1 MTFERP
7 WFLLTLLALPLLA
20 LLYVW
25 LQRRRSRYPVSFTN
39 LAVLREVVGT
49 RRPWRRWVAPVLVLL
64 ALAALLVGVAR
75 PQVDGMV
82 PQDRATV
89 VLVLDVSRSM
99 EARDVKPNRIGAA
112 KRAIRLFL
120 DRAPDRLRVGMV
132 VFAGVPQVAS
142 PPTTDHEQVSV
153 SLDNLGDY
161 ATFGGTAIGD
171 ALSMAVDV
179 GRDAIQSD
187 PEAPAGERCEREQ
200 ARLDP
205 LPLRRRAARGRA
217 PAAGGSA
224 AREGSRDAGLHVA
237 LGTPNGTV
245 AGGGGGFFPFA
256 PERIPVPPDTE
267 TLRAI
272 AETTGGEFTE
282 ARDAETV
289 DNAYEKLGSNLG
301 RRRADKE
308 VTYVFLGVA
317 CGAARRR
324 RCAVGALV
332 TAPALARSGPQVLD
346 ADVELAREPF
356 RDQRAMTRLG
366 VALDAEQRGR
376 AVLR

>member
-187 PEAPAGERCEREQ
+187 PEAP
-200 ARLDP
+200 
-205 LPLRRRAARGRA
+205 
-217 PAAGGSA
+217 PANGANENKLVSILFLSDGA
-224 AREGSRDAGLHVA
+224 QREGVLQPLEGAQLAKEAGMPVYTVA

-317 CGAARRR
+317 AALL
-324 RCAVGALV
+324 VGAG
-332 TAPALARSGPQVLD
+332 ALSALWSP
-346 ADVELAREPF
+346 
-356 RDQRAMTRLG
+356 RLP
-366 VALDAEQRGR
+366 
-376 AVLR
+376 

>member
-1 MTFERP
+1 
-7 WFLLTLLALPLLA
+7 
-20 LLYVW
+20 
-25 LQRRRSRYPVSFTN
+25 
-39 LAVLREVVGT
+39 
-49 RRPWRRWVAPVLVLL
+49 
-64 ALAALLVGVAR
+64 
-75 PQVDGMV
+75 MV

-187 PEAPAGERCEREQ
+187 PEAPPVSGANENKLVSILFLSDGAQ
-200 ARLDP
+200 
-205 LPLRRRAARGRA
+205 
-217 PAAGGSA
+217 
-224 AREGSRDAGLHVA
+224 REGVLQPLEGAQLAKEAGMPVYTVA

-317 CGAARRR
+317 AALLV
-324 RCAVGALV
+324 AAGALS
-332 TAPALARSGPQVLD
+332 ALWSP
-346 ADVELAREPF
+346 
-356 RDQRAMTRLG
+356 RLP
-366 VALDAEQRGR
+366 
-376 AVLR
+376 

>member
-25 LQRRRSRYPVSFTN
+25 LQRRRTRYPVSFTN

-187 PEAPAGERCEREQ
+187 PEAPPVNGASQNKLVSILFLSDGAQ
-200 ARLDP
+200 
-205 LPLRRRAARGRA
+205 
-217 PAAGGSA
+217 
-224 AREGSRDAGLHVA
+224 REGVLQPLEGAQLAKEAGMPVYTVA

-317 CGAARRR
+317 AALLV
-324 RCAVGALV
+324 AAGALS
-332 TAPALARSGPQVLD
+332 ALWSP
-346 ADVELAREPF
+346 
-356 RDQRAMTRLG
+356 RLP
-366 VALDAEQRGR
+366 
-376 AVLR
+376 

>member
-1 MTFERP
+1 VTFERP
-7 WFLLTLLALPLLA
+7 WFLLALLALPLLA

-179 GRDAIQSD
+179 GRDALQRDGD
-187 PEAPAGERCEREQ
+187 PEAEPR
-200 ARLDP
+200 
-205 LPLRRRAARGRA
+205 
-217 PAAGGSA
+217 AGGNENKLVSILFLSDGA
-224 AREGSRDAGLHVA
+224 QREGVLQPLEGAELAKEAGMPIYTVA

-245 AGGGGGFFPFA
+245 AGGGGSFFPFA
-256 PERIPVPPDTE
+256 PERIPVPPDPE

-282 ARDAETV
+282 ARDAEAI
-289 DNAYEKLGSNLG
+289 DNAYEKLGSSLG
-301 RRRADKE
+301 RRKADKE
-308 VTYVFLGVA
+308 VTYVFL
-317 CGAARRR
+317 AA
-324 RCAVGALV
+324 AAGLLLAAGALS
-332 TAPALARSGPQVLD
+332 ALWSP
-346 ADVELAREPF
+346 
-356 RDQRAMTRLG
+356 RLP
-366 VALDAEQRGR
+366 
-376 AVLR
+376 

>member
-187 PEAPAGERCEREQ
+187 PEAP
-200 ARLDP
+200 
-205 LPLRRRAARGRA
+205 
-217 PAAGGSA
+217 PANGASEKKLVSILFLSDGA
-224 AREGSRDAGLHVA
+224 QREGVLQPLEGAQLAKEAGMPVYTVA

-317 CGAARRR
+317 AALLV
-324 RCAVGALV
+324 AAGALS
-332 TAPALARSGPQVLD
+332 ALWSP
-346 ADVELAREPF
+346 
-356 RDQRAMTRLG
+356 RLP
-366 VALDAEQRGR
+366 
-376 AVLR
+376 

>member
-7 WFLLTLLALPLLA
+7 WFLLTLLVLPLLA

-187 PEAPAGERCEREQ
+187 PEAPPVNGASESKLVSILFLSDGAQ
-200 ARLDP
+200 
-205 LPLRRRAARGRA
+205 
-217 PAAGGSA
+217 
-224 AREGSRDAGLHVA
+224 REGVLQPLEGAQLAKEAGMPVYTVA

-317 CGAARRR
+317 AALLV
-324 RCAVGALV
+324 AAGALS
-332 TAPALARSGPQVLD
+332 ALWSP
-346 ADVELAREPF
+346 
-356 RDQRAMTRLG
+356 RLP
-366 VALDAEQRGR
+366 
-376 AVLR
+376 

>member
-7 WFLLTLLALPLLA
+7 WFLLTLLLLPLLA

-25 LQRRRSRYPVSFTN
+25 LQRRRTRYPVSFTN
-39 LAVLREVVGT
+39 LGVLREVVGT
-49 RRPWRRWVAPVLVLL
+49 RRAWRRWVAPVLVLL
-64 ALAALLVGVAR
+64 ALAGLLVGVAR

-179 GRDAIQSD
+179 GRDALEND
-187 PEAPAGERCEREQ
+187 PEARPE
-200 ARLDP
+200 
-205 LPLRRRAARGRA
+205 
-217 PAAGGSA
+217 GGANENKLVSILFLSDGA
-224 AREGSRDAGLHVA
+224 QREGVLQPLEGAQLAKDAGMPVYTVA

-245 AGGGGGFFPFA
+245 SGGGGGFFPFA
-256 PERIPVPPDTE
+256 PERIPVPPDPE

-282 ARDAETV
+282 ARDAETI

-308 VTYVFLGVA
+308 VTYVFLGAAAALLVA
-317 CGAARRR
+317 A
-324 RCAVGALV
+324 GALS
-332 TAPALARSGPQVLD
+332 ALWSP
-346 ADVELAREPF
+346 
-356 RDQRAMTRLG
+356 RLP
-366 VALDAEQRGR
+366 
-376 AVLR
+376 

>member
-7 WFLLTLLALPLLA
+7 WFLVTLLALPLLA

-25 LQRRRSRYPVSFTN
+25 LQRRQTRYPVSFTN
-39 LAVLREVVGT
+39 LAVLREVAGT

-75 PQVDGMV
+75 PQVDGLV

-99 EARDVKPNRIGAA
+99 EARDVRPNRIGAA

-179 GRDAIQSD
+179 GRDALQRDAAD
-187 PEAPAGERCEREQ
+187 PEAQPRAGSNENNLVSILFLSDGAQ
-200 ARLDP
+200 
-205 LPLRRRAARGRA
+205 
-217 PAAGGSA
+217 
-224 AREGSRDAGLHVA
+224 REGVLQPLEGAQLAKDAGMPVYTVA

-245 AGGGGGFFPFA
+245 AGGGGSFFPFA
-256 PERIPVPPDTE
+256 PERIPVPPDPV

-282 ARDAETV
+282 ARDAETI

-301 RRRADKE
+301 RRKADKE
-308 VTYVFLGVA
+308 VTYVFLGAAAALLVA
-317 CGAARRR
+317 A
-324 RCAVGALV
+324 GALS
-332 TAPALARSGPQVLD
+332 ALWSP
-346 ADVELAREPF
+346 
-356 RDQRAMTRLG
+356 RLP
-366 VALDAEQRGR
+366 
-376 AVLR
+376 